1 MLLKKKKTLYDLGY
15 IVKTGRLVWN
25 QNKNLLTD
33 NPREGVLL
41 IWAHNITNSGL
52 KVPILKTGKPQ
63 YVKTNDYDAGPCVV
77 VNRITGSVKSTR
89 LKAGIVP
96 AGMKFIA
103 ENHVNVIFPPTQ
115 CNSLFDNKFQTSPL
129 SMEKLATQLTSKEKI
144 EVLKNITGNT
154 QISKTELE
162 KLLPI
167 SV

>member
-1 MLLKKKKTLYDLGY
+1 M
-15 IVKTGRLVWN
+15 
-25 QNKNLLTD
+25 
-33 NPREGVLL
+33 
-41 IWAHNITNSGL
+41 
-52 KVPILKTGKPQ
+52 PILKTGKPQ
-63 YVKTNDYDAGPCVV
+63 YVKTNDYDVGPCVV

-89 LKAGIVP
+89 LKAGIIP

-103 ENHVNVIFPPTQ
+103 ENYVNVIFPPTQ
-115 CNSLFDNKFQTSPL
+115 CNSLFDNKLQISPL

-162 KLLPI
+162 RLLPI